1 MPEQKWQF
9 EQDGLIISASRTNGR
24 GTVAWCGV
32 SDSRTPGLF
41 LRPVL
46 RDLSEKMK
54 GAEVTVDF
62 TKLEYMNSATVS
74 PLINFV
80 KTLDGTCTRILVV
93 FAADRLATNSPAVHA
108 RHRHDPAP
116 RRRSRAPRASAPHA
130 RFRRPSPLPRQL
142 LRARPLVEAAERVGA
157 EGRALSLCGRRSPS
171 RRDARG
177 DSGRRWLVRRLLAAG
192 RRLKPAP
199 WNRAAPHPPSWARA
213 KAATLSTGSRLR
225 RSRALRAIG

>member
-9 EQDGLIISASRTNGR
+9 EQDGLIISASRANGR

-32 SDSRTPGLF
+32 SDSRTPGIF

-80 KTLDGTCTRILVV
+80 KTLDGACTRILVL
-93 FAADRLATNSPAVHA
+93 FAETDWQRTHL
-108 RHRHDPAP
+108 
-116 RRRSRAPRASAPHA
+116 
-130 RFRRPSPLPRQL
+130 Q
-142 LRARPLVEAAERVGA
+142 
-157 EGRALSLCGRRSPS
+157 CM
-171 RRDARG
+171 
-177 DSGRRWLVRRLLAAG
+177 
-192 RRLKPAP
+192 
-199 WNRAAPHPPSWARA
+199 
-213 KAATLSTGSRLR
+213 
-225 RSRALRAIG
+225 RAIATTLRNVAVQSTPS

>member
-1 MPEQKWQF
+1 MGMPDQKWQF
-9 EQDGLIISASRTNGR
+9 EQDGLIINASRVNGR

-80 KTLDGTCTRILVV
+80 KTLDGICSRILVL
-93 FAADRLATNSPAVHA
+93 FSETDWQRTHL
-108 RHRHDPAP
+108 
-116 RRRSRAPRASAPHA
+116 
-130 RFRRPSPLPRQL
+130 Q
-142 LRARPLVEAAERVGA
+142 
-157 EGRALSLCGRRSPS
+157 CM
-171 RRDARG
+171 
-177 DSGRRWLVRRLLAAG
+177 
-192 RRLKPAP
+192 
-199 WNRAAPHPPSWARA
+199 
-213 KAATLSTGSRLR
+213 
-225 RSRALRAIG
+225 RAIATTLRHVAVQSTPA